1 MKQIKNDLVSTN
13 YTKVLAEEEYENFA
27 PNYFRVQTTE
37 EYGERCLAT
46 IKFQNG
52 AMKESDLNGVFNEDL
67 IAIVIH
73 RLECFQESK
82 FNCKENQE
90 AIICLENALKS
101 LKARTE
107 KRKNNGTIG
116 TMVVDIEKQI
126 KL

>member
-27 PNYFRVQTTE
+27 PNYFRVQANE
-37 EYGERCLAT
+37 EYGERCLTT

-52 AMKESDLNGVFNEDL
+52 AMKEADLNGVFNEDL
-67 IAIVIH
+67 IIIVIH

-90 AIICLENALKS
+90 AIGHLEDALKS
-101 LKARTE
+101 LRARTN
-107 KRKNNGTIG
+107 KRRENGTIG
-116 TMVVDIEKQI
+116 TMAVDIEK
-126 KL
+126 